1 MKLEIS
7 KEWITEMAKREEG
20 HEVGAGFETCPA
32 PYRFFYRNH
41 RGEEGMRSVIPVAV
55 RFGATEWHPKDQW
68 LLRAFDLEKRA
79 EREFAMADIL
89 RVEGNSALVLASAP
103 LLAKDAT

>member
-1 MKLEIS
+1 MKLNLTE
-7 KEWITEMAKREEG
+7 EWCMQMAEREG
-20 HEVGAGFETCPA
+20 DSEVGAGFELMPA
-32 PYRFFYRNH
+32 AYKFLYRNH
-41 RGEEGMRSVIPVAV
+41 RGEEALRRVVPMSI

-89 RVEGNSALVLASAP
+89 RVDGNSALVF
-103 LLAKDAT
+103 DT